1 MEEITGKIKN
11 ELKKV
16 LKKFAKKITKKFLVI
31 VLIIM
36 TIVSLLGGFI
46 YFLNIEAAT
55 YKKEDW
61 SNAPYA
67 ASQYTGFVDIGANGE
82 IATSMTAQE
91 LWDKMIENKSDIRDY
106 LSNPKE
112 LKKLMNA
119 EVVTK
124 FLDTRENPDEPI
136 NWDSDEL
143 TDVNS
148 KKIQG
153 IAKLK
158 RSDSD
163 NNKYTMSYVDEATFQ
178 SYIDEYNASGSDEA
192 KQNALK
198 HFTLVKTKGVQHC
211 RYYNWFRFI

>member
-1 MEEITGKIKN
+1 MGENLKN
-11 ELKKV
+11 IAKKV
-16 LKKFAKKITKKFLVI
+16 IKRFSKKIL
-31 VLIIM
+31 LICTVVC
-36 TIVSLLGGFI
+36 TIVMLLAGCVYFI
-46 YFLNIEAAT
+46 TIDDGT
-55 YKKEDW
+55 YKDGDW
-61 SNAPYA
+61 SSVPYA
-67 ASQYTGFVDIGANGE
+67 AGQYTSTITFDGNNG
-82 IATSMTAQE
+82 ISTSMTAQE
-91 LWDKMIENKSDIRDY
+91 LWDKMLENDSRVNVY
-106 LSNPKE
+106 LDKPEE

-124 FLDTRENPDEPI
+124 FLDTRENPDEHI

>member
-1 MEEITGKIKN
+1 MGENLKN
-11 ELKKV
+11 IAKKV
-16 LKKFAKKITKKFLVI
+16 IKRFSKKIL
-31 VLIIM
+31 LICTVVC
-36 TIVSLLGGFI
+36 TIVMLLAGCVYFI
-46 YFLNIEAAT
+46 TIDDGT
-55 YKKEDW
+55 YKDGDW
-61 SNAPYA
+61 ASVPYA
-67 ASQYTGFVDIGANGE
+67 AGQYTSTITFDGNNG
-82 IATSMTAQE
+82 ISTSMTAQE
-91 LWDKMIENKSDIRDY
+91 LWDKMLENDSRVNVY
-106 LSNPKE
+106 LDKPEE

>member
-1 MEEITGKIKN
+1 MGENLKN
-11 ELKKV
+11 MAKKV
-16 LKKFAKKITKKFLVI
+16 IKRFSKKIL
-31 VLIIM
+31 LIGAVVC
-36 TIVSLLGGFI
+36 TIVMLLAGCVYFI
-46 YFLNIEAAT
+46 TIDDGT
-55 YKKEDW
+55 YKDGDW
-61 SNAPYA
+61 SSVPYA
-67 ASQYTGFVDIGANGE
+67 VGQYTSTVTFDGSNG
-82 IATSMTAQE
+82 ISTSMTTQE
-91 LWDKMIENKSDIRDY
+91 LWDKMLENDSRVNLY
-106 LSNPKE
+106 LDKPEE

-178 SYIDEYNASGSDEA
+178 SYIDEYNASGSEEA

-211 RYYNWFRFI
+211 RYYNWFGII